1 VKRARILLADDHQEM
16 RDLVV
21 QLLEGEFE
29 IVKAVEDGCAFL
41 EAALKL
47 NPDLCLLDIS
57 MPIFNG
63 LEAAAQLKEVGSSAK
78 IIILT
83 IHEDLDFVRAAFNN
97 GALGYVVKSRLG
109 TDLYTAVNEVLAG
122 RKFVSSSVNSGIVPT

>member
-1 VKRARILLADDHQEM
+1 M

-21 QLLEGEFE
+21 QLLEAEFE
-29 IVKAVEDGCAFL
+29 IVRAVEDGCAFL
-41 EAALKL
+41 EAAVKL

-63 LEAAAQLKEVGSSAK
+63 LEAAAQLKEVGSTAK

-83 IHEDLDFVRAAFNN
+83 IHEDLDFVRAAFNS

-122 RKFVSSSVNSGIVPT
+122 RKFVSSSVNSGIIPS